1 MPSRQINDFS
11 QKGNRKNELVARPGS
26 GHGNQGLDTGE
37 WEEPSR
43 GCGGYSSITLQVG
56 LPLAI
61 AQARQWVAQTEE
73 SSEVRGLKFLGG
85 QSLQEVLKGEGKNG
99 HYHFRFSK
107 NC

>member
-1 MPSRQINDFS
+1 MNFH
-11 QKGNRKNELVARPGS
+11 KKETEKNEIVARPGS

-56 LPLAI
+56 LPLTV

-73 SSEVRGLKFLGG
+73 SPEVRGLEFLGG
-85 QSLQEVLKGEGKNG
+85 QSLQEVLKGDGKNG

>member
-1 MPSRQINDFS
+1 MDR
-11 QKGNRKNELVARPGS
+11 VPGS

-43 GCGGYSSITLQVG
+43 GCGGNSSVTLQVG
-56 LPLAI
+56 LPLTV

-85 QSLQEVLKGEGKNG
+85 QSLQEVLKDDGKNG
-99 HYHFRFSK
+99 HYHNLGFPFYEY
-107 NC
+107 